1 MKLATKV
8 RTAGIVL
15 GTAAVLA
22 ACSSGSTS
30 GASTSAPKFR
40 GKPLVIGIIVPT
52 NTSSANFPEA
62 VGAAKAAAIA
72 MNANGGIAGRK
83 VQVNYCNE
91 ENDPNAGAQC
101 VRTLQAAGAVA
112 VVSAFSSSNA
122 PGLYSALQG
131 ASMASV
137 GGIVAS
143 ATELSSPVS
152 FPVDSPLLDFIGC
165 GAQFLPVA
173 KVTKFGAVQF
183 DISASD
189 QTIELAA
196 LGASSVNGKIAV
208 TQKVPETVTDFT
220 STVNAIQ
227 SARANGVVL
236 SLPEQQSTQYIQ
248 TAYQLGSKPAYCT
261 ADGQLSNAT
270 LQKLGT
276 EASRIYQESSF
287 PPVNVKTTVPAMK
300 TFFKQMKVASA
311 QGVSST
317 DVTAIKSTSLRA
329 WVAMQVIKQIATGI
343 QGPITAQSFL
353 KAINVG
359 HAQVVG
365 LTPLLNFAVKTDI
378 PNPGGPTIT
387 QIFNPLINLE
397 KWNSSAKVFV
407 TIPGLKPLNA
417 LGVLNKALG
426 K

>member
-1 MKLATKV
+1 MKFATKV
-8 RTAGIVL
+8 RTAGVAL

-22 ACSSGSTS
+22 VCTSGSTS
-30 GASTSAPKFR
+30 GASAPKFK
-40 GKPLVIGIIVPT
+40 GKPIIVGIIVPT

-62 VGAAKAAAIA
+62 VGAAKGAAIA
-72 MNANGGIAGRK
+72 MNASGGIAGHK
-83 VQVNYCNE
+83 VQIDYCNE

-101 VRTLQAAGAVA
+101 VRTLQSAGAVA

-122 PGLYSALQG
+122 PGLYNALQG
-131 ASMASV
+131 AGIASV
-137 GGIVAS
+137 GGVVTS

-152 FPVDSPLLDFIGC
+152 FPVDAPLLDFIGC
-165 GAQFLPVA
+165 GAQFLSVA

-189 QTIELAA
+189 QTIALAS
-196 LGASSVNGKIAV
+196 LGASSVSKKIDV

-220 STVNAIQ
+220 ATVNAI
-227 SARANGVVL
+227 AGAGANGVVL

-248 TAYQLGSKPAYCT
+248 TAYQLGSKPAYCI
-261 ADGQLSNAT
+261 ADGQVSNAS
-270 LQKLGT
+270 LQKLG
-276 EASRIYQESSF
+276 AAVSNLYQESSF
-287 PPVNVKTTVPAMK
+287 PPVDLKTTVPAMK
-300 TFFKQMKVASA
+300 TFFAQMKVANS
-311 QGVSST
+311 QGVAST
-317 DVTAIKSTSLRA
+317 NVTAIKSTSLRA
-329 WVAMQVIKQIATGI
+329 WVAMQVVKQIATGI

-365 LTPLLNFAVKTDI
+365 LTPPLNFAEKTDI

-387 QIFNPLINLE
+387 QIFNPTINLE
-397 KWNSSAKVFV
+397 KWNTKAKVFV
-407 TIPGLKPLNA
+407 AIPGLKPLNA